1 LYTALSAERVW
12 VSHYVQPLS
21 GCGSEIVK
29 GKGEVGG
36 ATRHTGELAL
46 GAGHKRG
53 ELELGERVEDV
64 FGLDGLF
71 ACEGDAVV
79 CAA

>member
-1 LYTALSAERVW
+1 M
-12 VSHYVQPLS
+12 
-21 GCGSEIVK
+21 K